1 MGILIGGVNIKFL
14 TASVFPVG
22 LSGVALGATL
32 TPRST
37 LTHIVNSLG
46 TLILEGS
53 IFKGVNGGLGSFHL
67 FDMPNFSKFDFPLR
81 WSLLCP
87 SLTAS
92 VFASGHCPCQ
102 SYLVTSI
109 LFPPGHLIQPN
120 GSFLH
125 T

>member
-53 IFKGVNGGLGSFHL
+53 IFKGVQKRYPFVYTLYNASKL
-67 FDMPNFSKFDFPLR
+67 FVYETISPF
-81 WSLLCP
+81 
-87 SLTAS
+87 
-92 VFASGHCPCQ
+92 
-102 SYLVTSI
+102 
-109 LFPPGHLIQPN
+109 
-120 GSFLH
+120 
-125 T
+125 